1 VSATDR
7 RFGFFYSPKVLGQS
21 SRGLNLMFVVIQFPV
36 ADGRAFASGSGVVDR
51 PDWGAPK
58 ISPLLAHR
66 DFVRGFG
73 RLAYRRKETSA
84 AWVDEDF
91 FAYAKRA
98 VQFPTLQQRHFEG
111 QGSGRWMVK
120 RSSRWMVSCR
130 FRRLFCDGEATVRL
144 EIGFAVTPD
153 YERGKVS
160 PDEVVRQLLGLPAVV
175 PAGWSGNT
183 TKDLVLLGPYIARR
197 YAQASTRHGWNV
209 AATLVTAGDP
219 IVVVESSGRERTPP
233 GEAIGVSIA
242 PQRPGHLY
250 LATTRTPHGGIETWY
265 LHHETYDWRDV
276 LAFLRQYVQGETL
289 DAYRD
294 ACRDVRLAIL
304 RQHAQEETL
313 DRILRWVATGALS
326 YSPQSADGD
335 RLENYINSATKIV
348 NRATYRGVDC
358 GALRDALDAATST
371 QRQAIEIRRRE
382 RLDGMRR
389 QVREKAERFLA
400 EREARRPTF
409 NVSGRVVHVGD
420 QIFSGQFY
428 GPVAGTVYAEKMQNS
443 FNSFASRQPDE
454 GLRSRVAELH
464 EQVADLVGR
473 LKEVSPDEANE
484 VADTLASFTDEVGKD
499 TPNKVTLRALGNGLV
514 DVAKKVAEL
523 ATPIATAVSAVLKVF
538 GIAAL

>member
-1 VSATDR
+1 
-7 RFGFFYSPKVLGQS
+7 
-21 SRGLNLMFVVIQFPV
+21 MFVVIQFPV
-36 ADGRAFASGSGVVDR
+36 ADGRAFASGSGVVER

-111 QGSGRWMVK
+111 QGGGRLMV
-120 RSSRWMVSCR
+120 RRRSRWMVSCR

-144 EIGFAVTPD
+144 EVGFAVTPD
-153 YERGKVS
+153 YEHGKVS
-160 PDEVVRQLLGLPAVV
+160 PEEVVRQLLRLPAVV
-175 PAGWSGNT
+175 PGGWSGNA
-183 TKDLVLLGPYIARR
+183 TKDLMLLGPYIARR

-209 AATLVTAGDP
+209 AAT
-219 IVVVESSGRERTPP
+219 
-233 GEAIGVSIA
+233 
-242 PQRPGHLY
+242 
-250 LATTRTPHGGIETWY
+250 
-265 LHHETYDWRDV
+265 
-276 LAFLRQYVQGETL
+276 
-289 DAYRD
+289 
-294 ACRDVRLAIL
+294 
-304 RQHAQEETL
+304 
-313 DRILRWVATGALS
+313 
-326 YSPQSADGD
+326 
-335 RLENYINSATKIV
+335 
-348 NRATYRGVDC
+348 
-358 GALRDALDAATST
+358 
-371 QRQAIEIRRRE
+371 
-382 RLDGMRR
+382 
-389 QVREKAERFLA
+389 ERFLA

-443 FNSFASRQPDE
+443 FNSFASRQPDDD
-454 GLRSRVAELH
+454 LRSRVAELH

-484 VADTLASFTDEVGKD
+484 VADTLASFTEEVGKD
-499 TPNKVTLRALGNGLV
+499 KPNKVTLRALGNGLM
-514 DVAKKVAEL
+514 DVAQKVAEL
-523 ATPIATAVSAVLKVF
+523 TVPIATAVTAVLKAF

>member
-1 VSATDR
+1 
-7 RFGFFYSPKVLGQS
+7 
-21 SRGLNLMFVVIQFPV
+21 MFVVIQFPV

-73 RLAYRRKETSA
+73 RLAYRRTETSA

-98 VQFPTLQQRHFEG
+98 VQFPTLQRRHFEG
-111 QGSGRWMVK
+111 QRSGRWMVQRK
-120 RSSRWMVSCR
+120 SRWMVSCR

-153 YERGKVS
+153 YECGKVF
-160 PDEVVRQLLGLPAVV
+160 PDEVVRQLLGLPAVI
-175 PAGWSGNT
+175 PGGWSGNA

-219 IVVVESSGRERTPP
+219 IVVVEPSGWERTPP
-233 GEAIGVSIA
+233 GEAIDVSISSRR
-242 PQRPGHLY
+242 QGHLY

-265 LHHETYDWRDV
+265 LHDAYGASWRNV
-276 LAFLRQYVQGETL
+276 RAILREYRQEETL
-289 DAYRD
+289 DAYSD
-294 ACRDVRLAIL
+294 AWRNVRLAIL
-304 RQHAQEETL
+304 RQHAQQETL
-313 DRILRWVATGALS
+313 DRILQWVATGALS
-326 YSPQSADGD
+326 YSPQSVDGD
-335 RLENYINSATKIV
+335 RLENYINSATKTV
-348 NRATYRGVDC
+348 NRTIYRGIDC

-428 GPVAGTVYAEKMQNS
+428 GSVAGTVYAEKMQNS
-443 FNSFASRQPDE
+443 FNSFASRHPDE
-454 GLRSRVAELH
+454 DLRSRVAELH

-499 TPNKVTLRALGNGLV
+499 TPNKITLRALGNGLV

-523 ATPIATAVSAVLKVF
+523 ATPIAIAVTAVLKVF